1 MAMTD
6 EEFFTWRSAFESE
19 MTAKEFEESKSTK
32 ASEEA
37 MSKRISG
44 RKIFEMGLSK
54 GGAAMV
60 RAAEEK
66 LADESVSADAEGE
79 GSTDATKSADAVIDA
94 NLFTNDASADSLEGM
109 DELIG
114 DLDGILDDF
123 E

>member
-19 MTAKEFEESKSTK
+19 MAAKELEESKNTK
-32 ASEEA
+32 SEEEA

-44 RKIFEMGLSK
+44 RKIFEMGLAK

-66 LADESVSADAEGE
+66 LAEESAGVDAEGGE
-79 GSTDATKSADAVIDA
+79 STEATKSADAVIDA